1 MDYVIRPARED
12 ELDALLALY
21 RPYFAE
27 LKTFG
32 MNYELDE
39 DGLSG
44 AILGRIKSRLLLAA
58 VAEGGDGRLYGFVFC
73 AVSRLSREYRC
84 RGRGSIGSLQEL
96 YVAPEARRRGLA
108 TRLWECAKDWLRAQD
123 VSAVQLQVLCGNP
136 AALAFWRARGF
147 APLGTLCYQPLDE
160 TR

>member
-27 LKTFG
+27 LKGYG

-39 DGLSG
+39 AGLYGTIS
-44 AILGRIKSRLLLAA
+44 GRIKSRLLLAA
-58 VAEGGDGRLYGFVFC
+58 VAEGADGRLYGFVFC
-73 AVSRLSREYRC
+73 AVSRLGREYRC
-84 RGRGSIGSLQEL
+84 RGEGCIGSLQEL
-96 YVAPEARRRGLA
+96 YVAPGARRRGLA
-108 TRLWECAKDWLRAQD
+108 TRLWNYADAWLRGQN
-123 VSAVQLQVLCGNP
+123 VSAVQLQVLRGNP
-136 AALAFWRARGF
+136 AALAFWQKCGF
-147 APLGTLCYQPLDE
+147 APLGTLCYKPLDE